1 MNIADDFA
9 LTAHQETTF
18 DKFYSFLYGISL
30 FDVLYEETIARL
42 LGLLRVLHPVKD
54 RIDFLTSDVE

>member
-18 DKFYSFLYGISL
+18 YKFDSFLYGISL